1 LRLPALRPVWG
12 AASQFQY
19 LRRRVGAA
27 LKAKSESQHRQRF
40 PQFVPAP
47 SCTLVGGRLAV
58 GCSALVADFLL
69 RVSSVAG
76 AREGP
81 RGFARCPASCPQI
94 QGGTSG
100 TWAELYCDR
109 EARATL
115 SGATADAR
123 VGALARQAWVLAN
136 SVVCLPSES
145 PHLARAPVAP
155 DKDGEADLVTL
166 LGAAFGSAD
175 VVWDISEPA
184 SHARSRTQFARCSRC
199 SFVPCAYGGLC
210 GVFLAQATV
219 PYNRLPAA
227 STQRLVCATG

>member
-1 LRLPALRPVWG
+1 MFPPHPAHWWVGGWRSDVLLWLRTFSFALAVWQEHEKVRGALRD
-12 AASQFQY
+12 A
-19 LRRRVGAA
+19 RRRVP
-27 LKAKSESQHRQRF
+27 RF
-40 PQFVPAP
+40 K
-47 SCTLVGGRLAV
+47 
-58 GCSALVADFLL
+58 
-69 RVSSVAG
+69 
-76 AREGP
+76 E
-81 RGFARCPASCPQI
+81 
-94 QGGTSG
+94 GTSG

-184 SHARSRTQFARCSRC
+184 SHARPRTQFARCSRC
-199 SFVPCAYGGLC
+199 SFVPCAYDGLC